1 MKEDLAYAKHDQR
14 IETAADDG
22 QRQRGEDGAAEFG
35 KECFHIFEWEELN
48 ELNELKG
55 LKR

>member
-35 KECFHIFEWEELN
+35 KECFHILEWEEVT
-48 ELNELKG
+48 
-55 LKR
+55 RVTRVTCVT